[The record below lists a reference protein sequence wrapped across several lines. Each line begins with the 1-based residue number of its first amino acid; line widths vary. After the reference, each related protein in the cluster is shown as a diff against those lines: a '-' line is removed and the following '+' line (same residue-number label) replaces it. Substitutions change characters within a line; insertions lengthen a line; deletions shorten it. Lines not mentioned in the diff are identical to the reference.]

1 MIVSASQAADGFGAV
16 MSVGGLWLSGRTY
29 FRSSVTSCPAS
40 APVHVSACA
49 HVRERNTLICQFGP
63 VDLIVTVKR
72 SKISCRLSC
81 IIDKVPAF
89 HIGDK
94 QRELEFPL
102 DSLQ

>member
-1 MIVSASQAADGFGAV
+1 MGLVLV
-16 MSVGGLWLSGRTY
+16 MSVGGLWLSGWTC
-29 FRSSVTSCPAS
+29 FRSSVTSSSAS
-40 APVHVSACA
+40 APASACA

-63 VDLIVTVKR
+63 VDPITTVKR

-81 IIDKVPAF
+81 IIDKVLAF

-102 DSLQ
+102 DSQR